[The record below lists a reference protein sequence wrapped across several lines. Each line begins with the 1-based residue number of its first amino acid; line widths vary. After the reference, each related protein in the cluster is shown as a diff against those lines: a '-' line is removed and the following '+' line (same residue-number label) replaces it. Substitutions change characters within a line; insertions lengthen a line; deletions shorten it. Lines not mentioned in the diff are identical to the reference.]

1 MSFNS
6 PFTGN
11 VIQPTDVSYRAIT
24 IGADTQLSWPINGNI
39 NNNYTARVME
49 VTATTAG
56 LSLLMP
62 PANQTSVGNDVL
74 IRNVG
79 SNTFTVKDYAGVDT
93 IISVTAGKCQYIYI
107 TTNANEQGTWGIIA
121 FGTGT
126 SSADAATLAGYGLLA
141 SGTTLNQSSPIS
153 TFTSN
158 RTAAATDRANILVWT
173 AGAGTLTLPLANSLG
188 DNWFTQV
195 RNSGTG
201 LLTVACSGSD
211 TFNSSSTVGLQPS
224 DSCFIACSGGA
235 YFSIGLGRNTQF
247 NFSQLVKTVA
257 GGTYTLTSSE
267 ASNTIQKYVSIGNLT
282 SNVTI
287 IVPATIQIYYV
298 QNSTAGGPS
307 NYTVTLT
314 TNSGGANATIT
325 SGQQSTLICDS
336 VNLVNANTIVAGQSA
351 VNLLDGSAA
360 SPSLYFGTET
370 STGIYRGGTGK
381 FDITVVGSKILEV
394 AASGVSVTGSMSSTS
409 SISATTGVSGTTGT
423 FSAGVS
429 GTTGTFSAGVSGTT
443 GVFTGGIS
451 GGTF

>member
-6 PFTGN
+6 PFGGN

-24 IGADTQLSWPINGNI
+24 ISADTQLSWPINGNI